1 MVQVTQIFYWFW
13 EKATFKEHYKSKV
26 EELKQTLESI
36 SSNHQDEINDVIAKY
51 SEKITDC
58 KDENQSKVCLFI
70 EI

>member
-1 MVQVTQIFYWFW
+1 M
-13 EKATFKEHYKSKV
+13 